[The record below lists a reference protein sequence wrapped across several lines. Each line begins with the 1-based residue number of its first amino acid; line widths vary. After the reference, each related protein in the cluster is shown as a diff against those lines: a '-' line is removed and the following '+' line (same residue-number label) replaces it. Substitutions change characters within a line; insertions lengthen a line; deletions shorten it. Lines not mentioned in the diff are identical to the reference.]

1 MYEPFYGLKEKP
13 FGVTS
18 NPSYLYLSQRHQ
30 EALSCLLY
38 GIRERLG
45 FIEMTGEVGTGKT
58 TVCRALLDQLDTRTR
73 SAFIFNSNLS
83 ELQLLQT
90 IVDDLGIRT
99 TSRSKGALY
108 AELNRFLIEQLAAG
122 NNVVVIIDEA
132 QNLSLK
138 LLEQV
143 RMLSNLEAA
152 NEKLVQIVLV
162 GQPELRDK
170 LNDPRLRQLRQRIAV
185 RYQIKPLE
193 REELPRYVGHRL
205 SLAGSNGSGPI
216 FTDAALDS
224 VYRYTSGIP
233 RMINLVCDKALLTG
247 YVMDQREI
255 GPELVVRAISE
266 LEGLTD
272 ESRA

>member
-1 MYEPFYGLKEKP
+1 MYESFYGLKEKP

-18 NPSYLYLSQRHQ
+18 NPSYLFLSQRHQ

-38 GIRERLG
+38 GIRERVG

-73 SAFIFNSNLS
+73 SAFIFNSNLT

-90 IVDDLGIRT
+90 IVDDLGIHAP
-99 TSRSKGALY
+99 SRSKGALY

-122 NNVVVIIDEA
+122 NNVVLIIDEA

-152 NEKLVQIVLV
+152 NEKLLQIVLV

-185 RYQIKPLE
+185 RYQIKPLS
-193 REELPRYVGHRL
+193 RHELPRYVEHRL
-205 SLAGSNGSGPI
+205 SLAGANGAGPR
-216 FTDAALDS
+216 FSDQAFEAL
-224 VYRYTSGIP
+224 YRYSTGIP
-233 RMINLVCDKALLTG
+233 RVINLLCDKSLLTG
-247 YVMDQREI
+247 YVLDQREI
-255 GPELVVRAISE
+255 GPETVQKAISE
-266 LEGLTD
+266 LEGNTD
-272 ESRA
+272 EHRA